1 MLTIFLFFLGRKK
14 YEREYWFSVP
24 KEKSKNLYH
33 FFQKW
38 APEVYGDVDTLTGCE
53 ARGLEPI
60 NTDDELEGE
69 EEEEEEAEEVEEEAK
84 KKGGEDKENDA
95 QKLNVVNAKSK
106 FWRRRSPLNFL
117 KLVEDHFSTEG
128 MSTDWNV
135 SGVEKVFQKVLC
147 VTFFPLLDFKL
158 QRGAQLCGA
167 LRPGAQRA
175 HSAGH

>member
-1 MLTIFLFFLGRKK
+1 MYLKTFCLFLFSLYLGRKK

-38 APEVYGDVDTLTGCE
+38 APEVYGDVDTLSGCE

-60 NTDDELEGE
+60 NTDDEG
-69 EEEEEEAEEVEEEAK
+69 EEEEEEAEEVEEEKRTGAQ
-84 KKGGEDKENDA
+84 EDKENDG
-95 QKLNVVNAKSK
+95 QKLNVVNSKSK

-135 SGVEKVFQKVLC
+135 RVKTLSL
-147 VTFFPLLDFKL
+147 
-158 QRGAQLCGA
+158 
-167 LRPGAQRA
+167 
-175 HSAGH
+175 

>member
-1 MLTIFLFFLGRKK
+1 M
-14 YEREYWFSVP
+14 P

-38 APEVYGDVDTLTGCE
+38 APEVYGDVDTLSGCE

-60 NTDDELEGE
+60 NTDDEG
-69 EEEEEEAEEVEEEAK
+69 EEEEEEAEEVEEEKRA
-84 KKGGEDKENDA
+84 EDKENDS
-95 QKLNVVNAKSK
+95 QKLNVVNSKSK

-135 SGVEKVFQKVLC
+135 SFN
-147 VTFFPLLDFKL
+147 FFMSLITSLFFRFPTPPKST
-158 QRGAQLCGA
+158 A
-167 LRPGAQRA
+167 LR
-175 HSAGH
+175 SALALSPVSQYYLTLTAVQSC